1 MPHFTQSWVR
11 GKKRAGGLA
20 GRGRCCP
27 GAEGAQSPELR
38 QPGAAAGSAGCP
50 AAGRGRQTPRR
61 RRGMLRTALPDR
73 PQRPE
78 GQSAG
83 TQPAESGWHSV
94 LHGPGLLQVL
104 YFRDVAPRLFLTQQP
119 ASHGSAHR
127 DRKVSVCVRGDM
139 DLPWW
144 H

>member
-38 QPGAAAGSAGCP
+38 QPGAAAGSSGCP

-94 LHGPGLLQVL
+94 LHGPGLLQVHTAEL
-104 YFRDVAPRLFLTQQP
+104 QAVLSGCGPKIVSDPPTSLTWQCPQ
-119 ASHGSAHR
+119 G
-127 DRKVSVCVRGDM
+127 
-139 DLPWW
+139 
-144 H
+144 